1 MPTRLWGA
9 CGLILC
15 IPLRH
20 SVRRA
25 LTDVVLDTLL
35 STSENSWLPREVP
48 ADREKG
54 YGTPIFE
61 KGTKEDLEVFPSRL
75 HGALGSLNCWCPIQ
89 RFSTLP
95 ATGGWEPDGL

>member
-1 MPTRLWGA
+1 M
-9 CGLILC
+9 
-15 IPLRH
+15 
-20 SVRRA
+20 
-25 LTDVVLDTLL
+25 VLDTLL

-61 KGTKEDLEVFPSRL
+61 KGTKEDLEVCPTRL
-75 HGALGSLNCWCPIQ
+75 HGALGSLNCWCLIQRFSTLPATEGWELDVGSLNCWCPIQ